1 MRFEWAIADE
11 GVVDLFL
18 WILFVIS
25 TAIIA
30 SVLFFYSCLAR
41 WLARRRSP
49 IVSVVPDEWPS
60 VAILVPVFN
69 EEKFIKQKLENILQT
84 DYPKDKLTCLVID
97 NGSTDETANIVR
109 RYPVTLLQS
118 ERGKNKAINAGLA
131 ATDAE
136 IVIVS
141 DVDTTVEPSAVKEV
155 VGMLHDDIGAVSGL
169 VTLQQERIPY
179 MRSKL
184 RFHVSD
190 WEMRYTEGLI
200 DSACSLDGRFLAF
213 RHSLVPRLPDEAIID
228 DLEITFIVRKQG
240 YRCVVSK
247 STLVLEGCPE
257 TMWAEMVQ
265 IRRRVCTT
273 LVTMAH
279 YWTMVGNPRYG
290 FFGAIT
296 QPFRRAFALTLPAFV
311 VFDLVF
317 LICKFGLWVL
327 WIALGGAILLI
338 ALGEVFSFLQFVG
351 IILGWVQVMLGR
363 VKPGGLWQR
372 IQRSS

>member
-1 MRFEWAIADE
+1 
-11 GVVDLFL
+11 VDLFL
-18 WILFVIS
+18 WILFAIS
-25 TAIIA
+25 TTIIA
-30 SVLFFYSCLAR
+30 SVLFFYPCLAK
-41 WLARRRSP
+41 WLARRRGP
-49 IVSVVPDEWPS
+49 IASVVPEEWPT

-69 EEKFIKQKLENILQT
+69 EEKFITRKLENILRI

-97 NGSTDETANIVR
+97 NGSTDQTAEMVR

-118 ERGKNKAINAGLA
+118 ERGKNNAINAGLA

-169 VTLQQERIPY
+169 VTLQREKIPY

-228 DLEITFIVRKQG
+228 DLEVTFIVRKQG

-247 STLVLEGCPE
+247 STPVFEGCPE
-257 TMWAEMVQ
+257 TMWAEIVQ
-265 IRRRVCTT
+265 IRRRVSTT
-273 LVTMAH
+273 LVTMVH
-279 YWTMVGNPRYG
+279 YWTMIGNPRYG
-290 FFGAIT
+290 FFGAVT

-311 VFDLVF
+311 LLDLVV
-317 LICKFGLWVL
+317 LIYKFGLWVL
-327 WIALGGAILLI
+327 WVALGGATLLI
-338 ALGEVFSFLQFVG
+338 VLGEVFPFLQFAG
-351 IILGWVQVMLGR
+351 IVLGWVEVMLGR

-372 IQRSS
+372 IQRGS

>member
-1 MRFEWAIADE
+1 MDI
-11 GVVDLFL
+11 FL
-18 WILFVIS
+18 WLLFAIS

-30 SVLFFYSCLAR
+30 SVLVFYSCLVR

-49 IVSVVPDEWPS
+49 IESVVPDEWPT

-69 EEKFIKQKLENILQT
+69 EEKIIKQKLENILQI
-84 DYPKDKLTCLVID
+84 DYPKDKLAYLVVD

-109 RYPVTLLQS
+109 RYPVTLLQC

-169 VTLQQERIPY
+169 VTLQKEKIPY

-247 STLVLEGCPE
+247 STLVLESCPE

-279 YWTMVGNPRYG
+279 YWTMLGNPRYG

-317 LICKFGLWVL
+317 LSCKFGPWVL

-338 ALGEVFSFLQFVG
+338 ALGEVFSFLQFAG
-351 IILGWVQVMLGR
+351 IILGWFQVMLGR

-372 IQRSS
+372 IQRNS